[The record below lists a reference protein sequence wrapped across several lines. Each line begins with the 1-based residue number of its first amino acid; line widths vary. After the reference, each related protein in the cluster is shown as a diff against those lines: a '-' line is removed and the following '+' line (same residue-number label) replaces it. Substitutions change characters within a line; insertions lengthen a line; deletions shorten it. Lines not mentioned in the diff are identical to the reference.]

1 MREYGERVRGGC
13 LHGASLHGGHCDHGA
28 FTLSAVILPV
38 LQFLEEHGVQT
49 RVCFA
54 GNVTRHPAF
63 RHYFQP
69 FAIADEVS
77 RVCAHCRTVAGRP
90 AGRQPR

>member
-1 MREYGERVRGGC
+1 
-13 LHGASLHGGHCDHGA
+13 
-28 FTLSAVILPV
+28 
-38 LQFLEEHGVQT
+38 VQT

-69 FAIADEVS
+69 FAIADEVGS
-77 RVCAHCRTVAGRP
+77 ARAVALSPADRPTASVIAAATVAFASPTTLPVREVKYRCQGEQFAP
-90 AGRQPR
+90 QC